1 MDSQDDKDLF
11 RKIRSSYDI
20 EPRPDFLPELER
32 KLAAREM
39 KRNQRRRIVLFAS
52 RWGLCAAAVLLLI
65 NIYLGHQSDQ
75 FSNYHKNPETNRNRT
90 VQPSGETVGENRETK
105 VTKIPTSLRAGV
117 PLEEAQLSQPVK
129 QMLEKLYE
137 LFPKVKSATQTSV
150 NLDYEKVYDIQ
161 FQGGQD
167 PEKWG
172 MYINIDRDSGTLLSV
187 GQISSEQ
194 PARQE
199 MREPSEAVAKAK
211 AGAFLRDL
219 LGTSFSQYRLDESRM
234 MGGKSYR
241 ALRYDRY
248 VNNIKVAEDG
258 YELKIDGDGN
268 VIYLQKDYHIGS
280 NMDIA
285 AFAAPA
291 DVLTKKEVEAS
302 LAKYLSLE
310 YSPSGT
316 NGTYDLIYP
325 NHSIVYLD
333 AKSGQEVKTVKTFGK
348 KLSPAIPV
356 KPGGKKVMAK
366 TAEEA
371 VAALAQFGVQAKG
384 AVLTKRAAGESGR
397 PGEIIYEARAD
408 GRYLR
413 VTTAEDGR
421 VVGFRVQPL
430 TQAESH
436 ASPEE
441 RKLSKTELQEKALVF
456 LQPYLDSGV
465 NELMNEEWEQW
476 LPPGVI
482 LDDGGV
488 SEGRTIIFTR
498 SHQGIPIQ
506 NQRYQVS
513 VDPVTGGI
521 TEMSITAIDG
531 TGKFADVS
539 KAISPETAAAVFTKQ
554 KQFDL
559 QYVYPIVNGSVQE
572 QPVLVYGP
580 REPDV
585 LTGKIDALSG
595 MWME

>member
-1 MDSQDDKDLF
+1 MMHHGKYSKKNVITLC
-11 RKIRSSYDI
+11 
-20 EPRPDFLPELER
+20 
-32 KLAAREM
+32 LASILATTPLWA
-39 KRNQRRRIVLFAS
+39 I
-52 RWGLCAAAVLLLI
+52 
-65 NIYLGHQSDQ
+65 
-75 FSNYHKNPETNRNRT
+75 
-90 VQPSGETVGENRETK
+90 GETVNANTIVSTNEKTGTK

-117 PLEEAQLSQPVK
+117 PLAEAQLSQPVK
-129 QMLEKLYE
+129 QMLEKLYN
-137 LFPKVKSATQTSV
+137 LFPKLKSATETSV

-167 PEKWG
+167 PGKWG
-172 MYINIDRDSGTLLSV
+172 MYVNIDHDSGTLLSV
-187 GQISSEQ
+187 GWLSSAQTAGE
-194 PARQE
+194 E
-199 MREPSEAVAKAK
+199 KEPSEAVAKAK
-211 AGAFLRDL
+211 AEAFLRDL

-316 NGTYDLIYP
+316 KGTYDLIYP

-371 VAALAQFGVQAKG
+371 VAALAEFGVQAKG
-384 AVLTKRAAGESGR
+384 AVLTKRAAGEPGR
-397 PGEIIYEARAD
+397 PGEIIYEARVD

-421 VVGFRVQPL
+421 VVGFRAQPL
-430 TQAESH
+430 SQPGES
-436 ASPEE
+436 
-441 RKLSKTELQEKALVF
+441 KLSKTEMQEKALAF

-465 NELMNEEWEQW
+465 NELMKEEWEQW
-476 LPPGVI
+476 VPPGVI

-559 QYVYPIVNGSVQE
+559 QYVYPVVNGRVQE

-580 REPDV
+580 REPEV
-585 LTGKIDALSG
+585 FHGVIDALSG
-595 MWME
+595 TWTEGRNTSIAPFSR